1 MKFLK
6 HFQILAKIQLF
17 MNFGDYMLNIRIFK
31 SYRVVY
37 VSKKN
42 QIINAKGVYSK
53 IYHLNLW
60 KDLPRSRP
68 NPTRLSIDFN
78 NFNGCK

>member
-37 VSKKN
+37 QKKKPN
-42 QIINAKGVYSK
+42 HKCERR
-53 IYHLNLW
+53 LFENLSF
-60 KDLPRSRP
+60 KFMERSSP
-68 NPTRLSIDFN
+68 KPPEPDSTFDRL
-78 NFNGCK
+78 